1 MSERIKKSLPF
12 LLIIFLGLLLRL
24 PHLNDSFW
32 LDEAAQALESARP
45 LSEQLQI
52 TDDFQPPL
60 LHLLTHLSIK
70 VSEKE
75 WWLRTIGALIPGLLT
90 IVGTYALGK
99 KIAGKKVALASS
111 LLLATSSFHLF
122 FSQELRPYSLSALF
136 TVFSWLFLLEALKF
150 GQDIY
155 QIKPQRQINH
165 FFALFPITRDFF
177 LFLATTIAG
186 LYSSYLYPFVFL
198 SQLIFLLS
206 KKKIRLF
213 CYSLAIPSIAFL
225 AWLPSFLGQ
234 LQAGQALRENFPGWE
249 NIVSFSLLKAPA
261 LTFGKFLF
269 GVIDLEFIS
278 FSRLDTFPFL
288 QLNNFASSWYFL
300 LVILLLLF
308 FLLPIILKRNFSGK
322 SAKPIWL
329 FLIQALLLPFALA
342 SLVSLWIPLI
352 QPKRVIFL
360 LPFVYL
366 ALSFLIFE
374 KRKNWSELTIS
385 HWGAFI
391 LVLLVNLYG
400 CFSYYTQGKL
410 QKEPWREAI
419 ANLHE
424 KYRTE
429 DTIALFAFQDPFAP
443 WRWYE
448 KSEFNKFS
456 TLATGSYYLANRE
469 QVRQLLLPVANYQ
482 QVITFDYLTSLT
494 DPHNYLKEVLHDFG
508 YTEKQNYDYN
518 NLGFIRI
525 YQRVGAE
532 RFE

>member
-1 MSERIKKSLPF
+1 MSEWIKKNSPF

-24 PHLNDSFW
+24 PHLNASFW
-32 LDEAAQALESARP
+32 LDEAAQALESARA
-45 LSEQLQI
+45 LSQQLQI

-70 VSEKE
+70 VSERE

-90 IVGTYALGK
+90 IAGTYALGK

-150 GQDIY
+150 GQDVY
-155 QIKPQRQINH
+155 QIKPQRPINR

-198 SQLIFLLS
+198 SQLIFLINQR
-206 KKKIRLF
+206 KIRLF
-213 CYSLAIPSIAFL
+213 CYSLAIPSITFL

-234 LQAGQALRENFPGWE
+234 LQAGQTLRENFPGWE

-269 GVIDLEFIS
+269 GVVDLEFIS
-278 FSRLDTFPFL
+278 FSRLNAFPFL
-288 QLNNFASSWYFL
+288 QLNNFTASWYFL

-308 FLLPIILKRNFSGK
+308 FTIPIIFSRDFSDQK
-322 SAKPIWL
+322 TKPIW
-329 FLIQALLLPFALA
+329 FMLIQALLLPFALA
-342 SLVSLWIPLI
+342 SLVSLWVPLI

-366 ALSFLIFE
+366 VFCYLIFE
-374 KRKNWSELTIS
+374 KRKNWSALTPA

-391 LVLLVNLYG
+391 LVLLVNLSG
-400 CFSYYTQGKL
+400 CFSYYTKEKL

-424 KYRTE
+424 QYQAE
-429 DTIALFAFQDPFAP
+429 DTIALFSFQDPFAP

-448 KSEFNKFS
+448 KNQPNKFP
-456 TLATGSYYLANRE
+456 TLATGSYYLTDRE
-469 QVRQLLLPVANYQ
+469 QVRQLLLPVANYE

-494 DPHNYLKEVLHDFG
+494 DPHNYLKEALHDFG